1 MRAVRLAVIGAGKLG
16 GYHATLAAG
25 SPEFDLVAVVDP
37 VSVARNAL
45 ADKTGAR
52 PFADYRQVLGRVDA
66 AVVATPTATHRATA
80 VALLEAGVHVLVE
93 KPIAPSLADAEAIVT
108 AARRRG
114 RVLQVGHVERF
125 SPALE
130 AFASGAPEGL
140 GTPRFLDATRTSGYT
155 FRSTDIGVVLDLMIH
170 DIDLAL
176 SMVDSEVVRVSAHG
190 TRVLGQHEDMAVA
203 RLRFASGCVA
213 HLTASRVSYEA
224 KREMRVVYDRG
235 FVALDFAKGT
245 ATTLQPSA
253 DVLGGRFDAEGLSP
267 ARRAELAA
275 GKLFEEVL
283 VRTEHT
289 APPCNAIERELLDFA
304 GAIRSGTAPRVT
316 GEAGRDA
323 VAIAERVIESIAHH
337 ANEAPAPRILRAA

>member
-16 GYHATLAAG
+16 GYHANLAAG
-25 SPEFDLVAVVDP
+25 APEFDLVAVIDP
-37 VSVARNAL
+37 VSVARNTL

-66 AVVATPTATHRATA
+66 AVVATPTATHRETTI
-80 VALLEAGVHVLVE
+80 ALLDAGVHVLVE
-93 KPIAPSLADAEAIVT
+93 KPIAASHADADAMVN

-130 AFASGAPEGL
+130 ALATAAPEGF
-140 GTPRFLDATRTSGYT
+140 GSPRFIEGTRTSGYT

-170 DIDLAL
+170 DIDLVL

-190 TRVLGQHEDMAVA
+190 SRVLGRHEDVAVA

-224 KREMRVVYDRG
+224 QREMRVMYDRG
-235 FVALDFAKGT
+235 FAALDFARGK
-245 ATTLQPSA
+245 ATTVRPTA
-253 DVLGGRFDAEGLSP
+253 EVLAGEFDGDSLSP
-267 ARRAELAA
+267 ERRAELMA
-275 GKLFEEVL
+275 GKLFDEVL
-283 VRTEHT
+283 VKSEHA
-289 APPCNAIERELLDFA
+289 APACNAIERELQDFA
-304 GAIRSGTAPRVT
+304 RAIRTGAAPRVT

-323 VAIAERVIESIAHH
+323 VAIAEQVIESIGRH
-337 ANEAPAPRILRAA
+337 ATTPPLQVRRAA